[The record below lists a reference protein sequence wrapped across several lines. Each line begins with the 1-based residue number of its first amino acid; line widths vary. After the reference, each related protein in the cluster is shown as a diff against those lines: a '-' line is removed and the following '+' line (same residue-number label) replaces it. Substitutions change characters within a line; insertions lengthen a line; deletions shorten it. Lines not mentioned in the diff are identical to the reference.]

1 MFFYGRIPKN
11 KTLKREYKAF
21 KEVFFIDFPLSY
33 GTIYV
38 N

>member
-21 KEVFFIDFPLSY
+21 KEVFFLLIFPYLMAQY
-33 GTIYV
+33 M
-38 N
+38 